1 MTFLNEAD
9 WDRAIR
15 FIAGI
20 MLIGSGWLWVGGTVG
35 LILLALGA
43 VALITGVAG
52 WCPAYTACGI
62 STRKPVSAHHPFR

>member
-15 FIAGI
+15 LIAGI
-20 MLIGSGWLWVGGTVG
+20 VLLAVGSLWVGGFPGLVLTV
-35 LILLALGA
+35 LGA
-43 VALITGVAG
+43 LAVITGLAG

-62 STRKPVSAHHPFR
+62 STRRTVNSHHPFR